1 MSDSKALESACSAAV
16 IAVSPD
22 PGRATE
28 LSGIEL
34 SGIEWSG
41 DEARAIELSGIELR
55 GAEAGATGT
64 RTCRAAYRGG
74 GMTDSGTVSTP
85 ATVGEPAERVVLTDT
100 TSGERLAE
108 YQFAPFAP
116 ATAGVPSCWPR
127 TT

>member
-55 GAEAGATGT
+55 GAEAASPEP

-74 GMTDSGTVSTP
+74 GND
-85 ATVGEPAERVVLTDT
+85 
-100 TSGERLAE
+100 RLGHGLD
-108 YQFAPFAP
+108 
-116 ATAGVPSCWPR
+116 AGDGRRARREGCADRHDVR
-127 TT
+127 

>member
-1 MSDSKALESACSAAV
+1 V
-16 IAVSPD
+16 
-22 PGRATE
+22 
-28 LSGIEL
+28 
-34 SGIEWSG
+34 EWRRG
-41 DEARAIELSGIELR
+41 EAIELSGIELR
-55 GAEAGATGT
+55 EP
-64 RTCRAAYRGG
+64 RRRYRNQNLPRRLQRW

>member
-55 GAEAGATGT
+55 GAEAALPEPEP
-64 RTCRAAYRGG
+64 AAPLTEVG